1 LYCIGNN
8 GNDFFSLDACL
19 LFCSL
24 PGVERSEAAALG
36 ADMVIMTIS
45 AVDGWTEDDTKLIE
59 HVMIHKVLSFSH
71 QFDDD
76 A

>member
-1 LYCIGNN
+1 
-8 GNDFFSLDACL
+8 
-19 LFCSL
+19 
-24 PGVERSEAAALG
+24 
-36 ADMVIMTIS
+36 MVIMTIS

-59 HVMIHKVLSFSH
+59 HVLIHKVLSFSH